1 MSTGERTEELTA
13 LLNSATSGEKAELDR
28 LWQAIYGEMHEI
40 ARRACNAEGARGHLQ
55 PTMLVHELF
64 IKMFGAEVARTWL
77 GRGAQQRTV
86 PPRPSLP
93 QSLRDGALPAEPEPG
108 AK

>member
-40 ARRACNAEGARGHLQ
+40 ARRACNAEGARG
-55 PTMLVHELF
+55 
-64 IKMFGAEVARTWL
+64 IARTWL

-93 QSLRDGALPAEPEPG
+93 QSLRDGALPAEPKPG